1 MFFTSPFL
9 IDIYLG
15 IAFLIIDT
23 ATYIFSFYLIA
34 NKTADPQI
42 RYMHFVF
49 IVYGYVQS
57 LLGFVAGL
65 VLARTTERT
74 LYAEVSKEA
83 EEEETL
89 IDKS

>member
-1 MFFTSPFL
+1 
-9 IDIYLG
+9 
-15 IAFLIIDT
+15 
-23 ATYIFSFYLIA
+23 
-34 NKTADPQI
+34 
-42 RYMHFVF
+42 
-49 IVYGYVQS
+49 VYGYVQS